1 MTSDQAHDHEVT
13 RSLECWFKKHARPLP
28 WRTDRRDP
36 YRSLVS
42 ELMLQQTQ
50 VSRVLEK
57 YTPFLDRFP
66 SVQAL
71 AEAPEDEVL
80 AAWSGLGYYRRARL
94 LHACAKAIVE
104 HHDGIVPQT
113 LNELLAL
120 PGIGRYTA
128 GAIASMVFGQ
138 RAAIV
143 DGNVTRVLLRLHNK
157 PVPQT
162 DKATIDWAWS
172 RAQHLVD
179 ACDNPAAYNESIM
192 ELGATVCI
200 PKGPRCTQC
209 PIRDRCGAFAEGTT
223 ESIPLPKPRAKQKH
237 LYCASVAI
245 CRDDQIVLH
254 QRPTTGMWAGMFQ
267 LPTIERDDAA
277 PTADEIAGSLGID
290 EPEHVQTFI
299 HITTHRIVEFAVYRA
314 AGPEETPENCVEH
327 PIGRLDSLA
336 ISNAQVKALRIAGIL
351 ES

>member
-28 WRTDRRDP
+28 WRTDHRDP

-120 PGIGRYTA
+120 PGIG
-128 GAIASMVFGQ
+128 
-138 RAAIV
+138 
-143 DGNVTRVLLRLHNK
+143 
-157 PVPQT
+157 
-162 DKATIDWAWS
+162 
-172 RAQHLVD
+172 
-179 ACDNPAAYNESIM
+179 
-192 ELGATVCI
+192 
-200 PKGPRCTQC
+200 
-209 PIRDRCGAFAEGTT
+209 
-223 ESIPLPKPRAKQKH
+223 
-237 LYCASVAI
+237 
-245 CRDDQIVLH
+245 
-254 QRPTTGMWAGMFQ
+254 
-267 LPTIERDDAA
+267 
-277 PTADEIAGSLGID
+277 
-290 EPEHVQTFI
+290 
-299 HITTHRIVEFAVYRA
+299 
-314 AGPEETPENCVEH
+314 
-327 PIGRLDSLA
+327 
-336 ISNAQVKALRIAGIL
+336 
-351 ES
+351 